1 MDVEAQIAQAAQGAQ
16 EEWERPTPALRV
28 ALPVVERRVLLVI
41 GDALL
46 VNGAVLVAPYLWVWL
61 AGNAFGL
68 AFVRS
73 RWF

>member
-1 MDVEAQIAQAAQGAQ
+1 M
-16 EEWERPTPALRV
+16 PTPALRV